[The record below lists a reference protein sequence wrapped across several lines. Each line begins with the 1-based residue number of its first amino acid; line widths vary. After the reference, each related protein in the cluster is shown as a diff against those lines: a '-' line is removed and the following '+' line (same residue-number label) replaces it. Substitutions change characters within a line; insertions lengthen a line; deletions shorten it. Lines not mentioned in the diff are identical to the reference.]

1 MRRIAAALV
10 LLLTLPARAAD
21 VEVGIHHVATMMTGD
36 GTYDGAEL
44 EVELSRGF
52 AASAEVFFSERVST
66 QLSAT
71 FINPVAVINPGDVDL
86 NTISL
91 DIYALSGRWHF
102 APEARLSGFAGGGVA
117 FVSLGNLEE
126 RFDDR
131 IEIEFDPET
140 TFLVEAGLR
149 YRFRPRIIFTGSLTY
164 MPLEAESLVVRD
176 GRPDV
181 PLPERVSL
189 DPVTLSLG
197 AAWRF

>member
-1 MRRIAAALV
+1 MKRLALLV
-10 LLLTLPARAAD
+10 LLALPLRAAE

-52 AASAEVFFSERVST
+52 AASAEVFFSERLST
-66 QLSAT
+66 QLAAT
-71 FINPVAVINPGDVDL
+71 FINPVAGIHPGDVDL

-102 APEARLSGFAGGGVA
+102 APEARFSGFAGGGVA

-164 MPLEAESLVVRD
+164 MPLEAESIVIRD
-176 GRPDV
+176 ERPDV
-181 PLPERVSL
+181 PLPEQVSL
-189 DPVTLSLG
+189 DPVTISVG

>member
-1 MRRIAAALV
+1 MKRLAV
-10 LLLTLPARAAD
+10 LFLLAFPLRAAD

-36 GTYDGAEL
+36 GAYDGAEL

-52 AASAEVFFSERVST
+52 AVSAEVFFSERVST
-66 QLSAT
+66 QLSGT

-91 DIYALSGRWHF
+91 DIYAVTGRWHF

-131 IEIEFDPET
+131 IELEFDPET

-164 MPLEAESLVVRD
+164 MPLEAESIVIRD
-176 GRPDV
+176 ERPDV
-181 PLPERVSL
+181 PLPERV
-189 DPVTLSLG
+189 TLNPLTVSVG

>member
-1 MRRIAAALV
+1 MKRLAV
-10 LLLTLPARAAD
+10 LLLLALPLYAAD
-21 VEVGIHHVATMMTGD
+21 VEVGIHHVATVMTGED
-36 GTYDGAEL
+36 AYDGGTL
-44 EVELSRGF
+44 DVEVSRGF
-52 AASAEVFFSERVST
+52 AASAEVFFSDRLST
-66 QLSAT
+66 QFAAT

-91 DIYALSGRWHF
+91 DIYSLTGRWHF
-102 APEARLSGFAGGGVA
+102 APAARFSAFAGAGAA

-140 TFLVEAGLR
+140 TFLAEAGVR
-149 YRFRPRIIFTGSLTY
+149 YRVRPHIILTGALTY
-164 MPLEAESLVVRD
+164 MPLEAESIVIRD
-176 GRPDV
+176 ARPGV
-181 PLPERVSL
+181 ALPPRISL

>member
-1 MRRIAAALV
+1 MKRLPVLLLV
-10 LLLTLPARAAD
+10 LLALPLHAAD
-21 VEVGIHHVATMMTGD
+21 VEVGIHHVATLMTGD
-36 GTYDGAEL
+36 GAYDGAEL
-44 EVELSRGF
+44 QVEASRGF
-52 AASAEVFFSERVST
+52 AASAELFFSERVST
-66 QLSAT
+66 QLAAT
-71 FINPVAVINPGDVDL
+71 FINPVAVIEPGDVDL

-91 DIYALSGRWHF
+91 DIYSLTGRWHF
-102 APEARLSGFAGGGVA
+102 APQSRFSAFAGGGVA

-149 YRFRPRIIFTGSLTY
+149 YRLRPRFILTGALTY
-164 MPLEAESLVVRD
+164 MPLEAESIVIRD
-176 GRPDV
+176 ERPDV

>member
-1 MRRIAAALV
+1 MKRLA
-10 LLLTLPARAAD
+10 LLLLLSVPLHAAE
-21 VEVGIHHVATMMTGD
+21 VEVGIHHVGTMMTGD
-36 GTYDGAEL
+36 GAYGGAEL

-52 AASAEVFFSERVST
+52 AASAEVFFSERIST
-66 QLSAT
+66 QFAAT

-91 DIYALSGRWHF
+91 DIYAVSGRWHF
-102 APEARLSGFAGGGVA
+102 APDARLSGFAGVGAA

-164 MPLEAESLVVRD
+164 MPLEAESIVIRD
-176 GRPDV
+176 ERPDV

-189 DPVTLSLG
+189 DPVTISLG